1 MNTTKFK
8 LTVSTIISS
17 RIQYNKFKQQ
27 KLFESEEEFYKNQEA
42 QPIQITDDLS
52 AANANDLIHKFEQY
66 SRATR
71 LLTKMWNELGGRNA
85 KVVFKLLTNHKY
97 LEYSEEELSGLL
109 KSSPNNSFLKYNAK
123 NVI

>member
-17 RIQYNKFKQQ
+17 RIQYIKFKQQ
-27 KLFESEEEFYKNQEA
+27 KLFESEDKLYKNQET
-42 QPIQITDDLS
+42 QPFQITDDLS
-52 AANANDLIHKFEQY
+52 AANASALIHKFEQY

-71 LLTKMWNELGGRNA
+71 LLNRMWNELGGRNA

-97 LEYSEEELSGLL
+97 LEYSEEELAGIL
-109 KSSPNNSFLKYNAK
+109 KSSPNNSFLKYNIEK
-123 NVI
+123 MI